1 MQRPARFL
9 HLLPALLGSLACA
22 LLAACG
28 SDDPPQADAAGT
40 PPPAAASAT
49 ARLKLH
55 KRHGPA
61 PAEAGSR
68 GTRIHIVQ
76 LSEPAV
82 AAYTG
87 GLPGLAATRPAAGRK
102 LDSAAPAVAAY
113 RSHLKARQAAVL
125 AGVGDARSLYSY
137 GYAFNGF
144 AAELSEAQARKL
156 AAMPG
161 VRAVIQDE
169 WRPLH
174 TASTPAFL
182 GLSGADGFWQQTGAK
197 GENIVV
203 GLIDT
208 GIWPEQPSFSD
219 HRGNPDMMQPQGGI
233 DLPYL
238 PLEGWRG
245 TCQAGEQFGP
255 EHCNRKLVGARFF
268 NAGVGGDAG
277 VKLLAPDEFNSP
289 RDRDGHGTH
298 TASTAAGN
306 SYVAPTGPAAVFG
319 SISGIAPR
327 ARIAMYKACWTNVGC
342 AVSDSVAAIE
352 QAIEDGVDVL
362 NFSVGGSTTDLLDP
376 VEQAFLRAAD
386 AGIFVAASAGNDG
399 RAGSV
404 EHPGPWLT
412 TVAAGTHNR
421 SLRATLTLGSGARF
435 TGASSAA
442 QALAALP
449 LVRAADAG
457 LPGAAAQ
464 PLSQCFGAADNG
476 GTAVLDP
483 DKVRGRIVVCD
494 RGGSDRASKS
504 QAVLQAGGAGMV
516 LVNVSA
522 DAADLVA
529 DFHAVPTVHLSQADG
544 VAVKAAAAAAG
555 GASASLGSAE
565 ADFSTRAPFTAAF
578 SSRGPTAA
586 AGGSLLKPDLIAP
599 GVDILAAVAP
609 PGNGGLEFNV
619 YQGTSMSSPHVAGI
633 AALMKELH
641 PAWSPM
647 AIKSALMTSA
657 GNVLDGADTNASV
670 IFRQGAGHV
679 QPRSAADPGLV
690 FDAGLA
696 DWLGFLCGTQLP
708 VAECTAAGVPVL
720 DPADL
725 NSPSIAIGALVHEQ
739 TVTRRVTQVGR
750 DWGFYTASVTGLA
763 GFDVTVAPSVLLLGP
778 GQTRSF
784 QVTFRRSAAAFN
796 AHAGGQLTWTGSSVW
811 GAPYRVRVPVVVQPR
826 PLLAPAEASG
836 SYTLKFGYTGPFR
849 ATARGLVAADTQAGR
864 VGMGSQ
870 VLVPVTVPPGTTH
883 ARFALF
889 DTHATAGSDLD
900 LVVRDA
906 AGNEVGG
913 SFGVTSAE
921 QVDLKN
927 PPPGVYTVAVSG
939 FFVPDGGVADFTLFS
954 WALSPAGAGNMAVTA
969 PAAAVAG
976 GNGTIGLS
984 FRGLTAGTK
993 YLGAVAYDG
1002 GDAALAGPTLVRV
1015 EP

>member
-1 MQRPARFL
+1 MQRPARLLRF
-9 HLLPALLGSLACA
+9 LPALLGSLA
-22 LLAACG
+22 LLASCG
-28 SDDPPQADAAGT
+28 GGDPPPADAAGT
-40 PPPAAASAT
+40 PPAAAAPASAAAA

-55 KRHGPA
+55 TLRA
-61 PAEAGSR
+61 PAETGR

-82 AAYTG
+82 AAYGG
-87 GLPGLAATRPAAGRK
+87 GLPGYAATRPAAGRK

-137 GYAFNGF
+137 AYAFNGF

-156 AAMPG
+156 AAAPG
-161 VRAVIQDE
+161 VQAVIQDE

-182 GLSGADGFWQQTGAK
+182 GLSGAGGFWQQTGAQ
-197 GENIVV
+197 GENIVI

-219 HRGNPDMMQPQGGI
+219 LRGNPDMAQPQGGRE
-233 DLPYL
+233 LPYVPL
-238 PLEGWRG
+238 PGWRG

-255 EHCNRKLVGARFF
+255 EHCNRKLIGARFF

-277 VKLLAPDEFNSP
+277 VKRLAPDEFNSP

-306 SYVAPTGPAAVFG
+306 AGVTPTGPAAAFG
-319 SISGIAPR
+319 RVSGIAPR
-327 ARIAMYKACWTNVGC
+327 ARIAMYKACWTNIGC

-362 NFSVGGSTTDLLDP
+362 NFSVGGSTADLLDP

-399 RAGSV
+399 APGSV

-421 SLRATLTLGSGARF
+421 SLRSTLTLASGARF
-435 TGASSAA
+435 TGASAAA

-457 LPGAAAQ
+457 LAGADPVA
-464 PLSQCFGAADNG
+464 LRQCLAAADNG

-483 DKVRGRIVVCD
+483 DKVRGRMVVCD
-494 RGGSDRASKS
+494 RGGNDRVSKS
-504 QAVLQAGGAGMV
+504 LAVLQAGGAGMV
-516 LVNVSA
+516 LVNVAA
-522 DAADLVA
+522 DADDLVA
-529 DFHAVPTVHLSQADG
+529 DFHAVPTVHLSLADG
-544 VAVKAAAAAAG
+544 TAVKAFAAAG
-555 GASASLGSAE
+555 GASASLGAAE
-565 ADFSTRAPFTAAF
+565 ADFSTAAPFTAGF

-586 AGGSLLKPDLIAP
+586 AGGSLLKPDLVAP
-599 GVDILAAVAP
+599 GVAILAAVAP

-619 YQGTSMSSPHVAGI
+619 YDGTSMSSPHVAGI
-633 AALMKELH
+633 AALLKELH
-641 PAWSPM
+641 PGWSPM

-657 GNVLDGADTNASV
+657 GNVLDGRDTDPSV

-679 QPRSAADPGLV
+679 QPLGAADPGLV

-708 VAECTAAGVPVL
+708 AENCTAAGVPVL

-725 NSPSIAIGALVHEQ
+725 NTPSIALGALVHQQ
-739 TVTRRVTQVGR
+739 TVTRRVTQVGPG
-750 DWGFYTASVTGLA
+750 WGFYTPSVSGLS
-763 GFDVTVAPSVLLLGP
+763 GIDVTVVPPVLVLAP
-778 GQTRSF
+778 GQTASF
-784 QVTFRRSAAAFN
+784 MVTLRRSAAAFD
-796 AHAGGQLTWTGSSVW
+796 AHAGGQVTWTGSSLW
-811 GAPYRVRVPVVVQPR
+811 GQPYRVRVPVVVLPR
-826 PLLAPAEASG
+826 ALQAPAETAG
-836 SYTLKFGYTGPFR
+836 SYTLKFGYSGPFR
-849 ATARGLVAADTQAGR
+849 AAAQGLVPAATQAGR
-864 VGMGSQ
+864 VSTGSQ
-870 VLVPVTVPPGTTH
+870 VLLPVTVPPGTTH

-889 DTHATAGSDLD
+889 DTHTTPASDLD

-906 AGNEVGG
+906 AGKEVGA

-927 PPPGVYTVAVSG
+927 PPPGQYTVAVSG
-939 FFVPDGGVADFTLFS
+939 YFVPGGGTAGFTLFS
-954 WALSPAGAGNMAVTA
+954 WALGSAGSGNMAVSA
-969 PAAAVAG
+969 PAFAVAG
-976 GNGTIGLS
+976 TRAAIGLRVS
-984 FRGLTAGTK
+984 GLAAGTK
-993 YLGAVAYDG
+993 YLGAIAYDSG
-1002 GDAALAGPTLVRV
+1002 AAALSEPTLVRI